1 MQNNRA
7 KAAAA
12 RGANNKNELIA
23 ATNEAVGL
31 SNAAAGQ
38 SNNLPTNSNS
48 IGMEEL
54 RSHFCLSL
62 KDAAAKL
69 GVAPTTLKRIC
80 RRHGIERWP
89 ARKIG
94 KVKRLMHE
102 GKCNSARQFF
112 DYFELAMQSETD
124 AVVAAATKNMVMNTD
139 MNNTATNAK
148 TSKSK
153 PKT

>member
-1 MQNNRA
+1 MD
-7 KAAAA
+7 
-12 RGANNKNELIA
+12 
-23 ATNEAVGL
+23 
-31 SNAAAGQ
+31 
-38 SNNLPTNSNS
+38 
-48 IGMEEL
+48 EL

-102 GKCNSARQFF
+102 GKCPAGAKQFM
-112 DYFELAMQSETD
+112 DYFELALQSEGGGGGD
-124 AVVAAATKNMVMNTD
+124 ALAIATLGAE
-139 MNNTATNAK
+139 ATGGSGRRAG
-148 TSKSK
+148 SKR
-153 PKT
+153 

>member
-1 MQNNRA
+1 MD
-7 KAAAA
+7 
-12 RGANNKNELIA
+12 
-23 ATNEAVGL
+23 
-31 SNAAAGQ
+31 
-38 SNNLPTNSNS
+38 
-48 IGMEEL
+48 EL

-102 GKCNSARQFF
+102 GKCASAKQFM
-112 DYFELAMQSETD
+112 DYFELALQSEGGNE
-124 AVVAAATKNMVMNTD
+124 AAAMAAL
-139 MNNTATNAK
+139 ATQAGA
-148 TSKSK
+148 TGSSKRGSSK
-153 PKT
+153 R